1 MLYGGSMVSRDVL
14 VAVNPAVYGLLGSL
28 VGGFIA
34 GTVSLLVARQARDT
48 AERTW
53 VRDNRREMYDRF
65 LTYAQRLLIAAEDTR
80 PRGSSTELEEAYT
93 GFFSSYGVV
102 QTVAERDVV
111 DAVRTYAYRLLELK
125 QELDAEKPSGPAYFR
140 QVADLVR
147 LARHDA
153 IDAMRLELGRSDSA
167 KPPDHYNPFAD
178 TPLEQQ
184 YPDAIARR
192 HASERDERTA

>member
-1 MLYGGSMVSRDVL
+1 MVSRDVL

-28 VGGFIA
+28 IGGFIA
-34 GTVSLLVARQARDT
+34 GTVSLLVSWQARDT

-80 PRGSSTELEEAYT
+80 PRESSAELDEAYT

-125 QELDAEKPSGPAYFR
+125 EELDAEKPSGPAYFR
-140 QVADLVR
+140 QVAGLVR

-153 IDAMRLELGRSDSA
+153 IDAMRSELGRSDSA

-184 YPDAIARR
+184 YPAAMARR
-192 HASERDERTA
+192 HASELDDRTA